1 MSLFLQKTM
10 NHEQRSAEFVSGDK
24 AGKICDS
31 QAAQAHDEAQQQ
43 NQDGHEHR
51 TAEFVSA
58 NQADKKSQQPQ
69 KEGARR
75 AQ

>member
-1 MSLFLQKTM
+1 M
-10 NHEQRSAEFVSGDK
+10 NREHRTAEFVSGDK
-24 AGKICDS
+24 AGKTCDNN
-31 QAAQAHDEAQQQ
+31 QTAQANRQAQQQ
-43 NQDGHEHR
+43 NQGGREHR

-75 AQ
+75 SQ